1 MIGLEAKI
9 RMEGSTRQIWVN
21 SYHNDSYCLNFGICI
36 WATVSEIAGQMFE
49 KESNFFLKKS
59 GLRRTYDP

>member
-1 MIGLEAKI
+1 MIGLKAKI
-9 RMEGSTRQIWVN
+9 RMELGKCGLN
-21 SYHNDSYCLNFGICI
+21 SYHNDSYCLNFGIYIC
-36 WATVSEIAGQMFE
+36 ATVSEIAGQMFE